1 VRGAICFNEE
11 SWAFVSFLYA
21 NVINSSA
28 LLSKKNCE
36 SVLLIPI
43 LGDERVLKRIDE
55 SKKKARIS
63 IAIDKE
69 FLVWIDQMINK
80 GVFANRSHAIHRA
93 LLKLKEEAAS

>member
-1 VRGAICFNEE
+1 MLGAIRFNKE
-11 SWAFVSFLYA
+11 SWAFVNFLYA
-21 NVINSSA
+21 RVISSSA
-28 LLSKKNCE
+28 LQSKKNCE
-36 SVLLIPI
+36 SVLLIPTF
-43 LGDERVLKRIDE
+43 GDEYLKRIDE

-93 LLKLKEEAAS
+93 LLKLKEEAAN

>member
-1 VRGAICFNEE
+1 MD
-11 SWAFVSFLYA
+11 SPYA
-21 NVINSSA
+21 SVISLCIPQN
-28 LLSKKNCE
+28 KKNWE
-36 SVLLIPI
+36 SVLLIPT
-43 LGDERVLKRIDE
+43 LEKREYLTRTDY

-69 FLVWIDQMINK
+69 FLVWIDQMINR